1 MISLNEIRIRA
12 KVFAKEWAEEERE
25 EAEAKSFWDD
35 FFNVFGVSR
44 RRVATFEHQVK
55 KQDGGQ
61 GFIDVLWKGVLLAE
75 HKTKGKSLE
84 KAFVQAKD
92 YLPGLKDA
100 ELPRYLVVS
109 DFAIMRVY
117 DLDENTQFEFPVV
130 ELSSHIERFGFIS
143 GYEAQQYE
151 AEEEASIKAAELM
164 ADFHNEIAKTGY
176 SGHDLEVFLVR
187 ILFCL
192 FADDTEIFPKSHFRT
207 YITNRTAEDGSD
219 LGAKLI
225 ELFDVLGR
233 EVRQTNIDEQLAA
246 FPYINGDIFKESIAS
261 IHLDKAARDTLLKC
275 CGFDWSGISAAI
287 FGSLFQGVMDEKTR
301 RQLGAHYTSEINIMK
316 VIQPLFL
323 DELYNEFDAA
333 KKSPKALDAFH
344 DKLSKLKFLDPAC
357 GCGNFLVTTYRELR
371 RLEIQ
376 VLLKKRKNNTN
387 TLMAFGAGEL
397 SRLHVNQFYGIEI
410 EEFPALVARTAMYLA
425 DHQMT
430 RELQKEFGHERA
442 RIPLEAPATI
452 VHANALTTDWES
464 VVPKNELSYI
474 LGNPPFYGARLMTKE
489 QKSDLVALFPK
500 TLKGVGNLDFVTGW
514 YEKAARYIQ
523 GTQIKVGLVSTNS
536 ITQGEQVGILWKH
549 LHDAYGV
556 VLHFAHQTFKW
567 SNEAKGKAAVHCV
580 IVGFACFEVE
590 KKYLYSYG
598 TAEGG
603 ATEIEVFH
611 INCYLVSAPDIF
623 LQNESKQICAAP
635 KINYGSFALD
645 DGNYTIT
652 EEDYLDIIKSNPDA
666 KKFLPKFI
674 GGQELLHSEI
684 RYCLWLKDADPSEL
698 KNMPKVLERIDNVRK
713 WRFASARLNTVAL
726 GRTPMI
732 FAEIRQPSTRYLAF
746 PTVSSE
752 NRQYIPIAYLEPDV
766 IASNQIYV
774 VADASLFHFG
784 VLTSRMHMA
793 WVFAVCGRLESR
805 FRYSSKLVYNNFP
818 WPECGSVNIASR
830 PEIKEKIETAAQA
843 VLDARAEFPNASLAD
858 LYDPR
863 TMPPVLTKAHQAL
876 DRLVDQAYGYKDTG
890 YEADRIAFLFDLYQQ
905 IIHTT

>member
-1 MISLNEIRIRA
+1 MISQNEIRSRA

-55 KQDGGQ
+55 KQDGAQ

-75 HKTKGKSLE
+75 HKTKGKSLD

-100 ELPRYLVVS
+100 ELPRFLIVS
-109 DFAIMRVY
+109 DFATMRLY

-130 ELSSHIERFGFIS
+130 ELSSHIERFGFVS
-143 GYEAQQYE
+143 GYEVQQYE
-151 AEEEASIKAAELM
+151 AEEQASIKAAELM
-164 ADFHNEIAKTGY
+164 ADFHNAIATTGY
-176 SGHDLEVFLVR
+176 SGHNLEVFLIR

-207 YITNRTAEDGSD
+207 YITTRTSEDGSD

-225 ELFDVLGR
+225 ELFDVLSR
-233 EVRQTNIDEQLAA
+233 EVRQTNIDEQLAQ

-261 IHLDKAARDTLLKC
+261 IHLDKTARDTLLKC
-275 CGFDWSGISAAI
+275 CSFDWSGISAAI

-301 RQLGAHYTSEINIMK
+301 RELGAHYTSEINIMK

-333 KKSPKALDAFH
+333 KKSPRALDTFH
-344 DKLSKLKFLDPAC
+344 DKLALLKFLDPAC

-376 VLLKKRKNNTN
+376 VLLKKRKHDKN

-464 VVPKNELSYI
+464 VVSKSELSYI

-489 QKSDLVALFPK
+489 QKADLVALFPK

-523 GTQIKVGLVSTNS
+523 DTQIKVGLVSTNS
-536 ITQGEQVGILWKH
+536 ITQGEQVGILWKY
-549 LHDAYGV
+549 LHDTYGI

-580 IVGFACFEVE
+580 IIGFADFKVE
-590 KKYLYSYG
+590 KKYLYTYKNINSDPIEWEVDNINAYLINADDVFIQNRSNPLCAVPSMVFG
-598 TAEGG
+598 NMANDGG
-603 ATEIEVFH
+603 GLIIEDLEIE
-611 INCYLVSAPDIF
+611 SF
-623 LQNESKQICAAP
+623 L
-635 KINYGSFALD
+635 
-645 DGNYTIT
+645 
-652 EEDYLDIIKSNPDA
+652 KSEPDA
-666 KKFLPKFI
+666 EKYIKRLVGSVEFI
-674 GGQELLHSEI
+674 NNK
-684 RYCLWLKDADPSEL
+684 RRWCLWLVKAEPNEVKLMPEVL
-698 KNMPKVLERIDNVRK
+698 KRLEMVRQNRLTSTREATRK
-713 WRFASARLNTVAL
+713 LAS
-726 GRTPMI
+726 TPGL
-732 FAEIRQPSTRYLAF
+732 FGEIRQPDTDYLLI
-746 PTVSSE
+746 PRVSSA
-752 NRQYIPIAYLEPDV
+752 NRPIVPIGYFDKDIIVTDRCAFIPEA
-766 IASNQIYV
+766 N
-774 VADASLFHFG
+774 FFMFG
-784 VLTSRMHMA
+784 ILTSTMHMT
-793 WVFAVCGRLESR
+793 WMSYTCGRLKSDYN
-805 FRYSSKLVYNNFP
+805 YSINIVYNNFP
-818 WPECGSVNIASR
+818 WPECVSTST
-830 PEIKEKIETAAQA
+830 EIQSELKEKIQTAAQA
-843 VLDARAEFPNASLAD
+843 VLNARIEFENASLAD
-858 LYDPR
+858 LYDPL
-863 TMPPVLTKAHQAL
+863 TMPSVLQKAHQNL
-876 DRLVDQAYGYKDTG
+876 DRLVDQMYGYKDTG
-890 YEADRIAFLFDLYQQ
+890 LESDRIAFLFDLYQK
-905 IIHTT
+905 ITN

>member
-1 MISLNEIRIRA
+1 MISLNEIRSRA
-12 KVFAKEWAEEERE
+12 RAFAQEWAEEERE

-55 KQDGGQ
+55 KQDGAQ

-75 HKTKGKSLE
+75 HKTKGKSLD
-84 KAFVQAKD
+84 KAFTQAKD

-100 ELPRYLVVS
+100 ELPRYLIVS
-109 DFAIMRVY
+109 DFAVMRLY

-143 GYEAQQYE
+143 GYEVQQYE

-164 ADFHNEIAKTGY
+164 ADFHNAIAKTGY

-207 YITNRTAEDGSD
+207 YITTRTAEDGSD

-233 EVRQTNIDEQLAA
+233 EVRQTNIDEQLAM

-261 IHLDKAARDTLLKC
+261 IYLDKAARDTLLKC
-275 CGFDWSGISAAI
+275 CSFDWSGISAAI

-344 DKLSKLKFLDPAC
+344 DKLAKLKFLDPAC

-376 VLLKKRKNNTN
+376 VLLKKRKHDTN

-452 VHANALTTDWES
+452 VHANALTTDWET
-464 VVPKNELSYI
+464 VVPKSELSYI

-489 QKSDLVALFPK
+489 QKADLVALFPK

-514 YEKAARYIQ
+514 YEKAAKYIQ
-523 GTQIKVGLVSTNS
+523 GTKIKVGLVSTNS

-580 IVGFACFEVE
+580 IVGFADFEVE
-590 KKYLYSYG
+590 KKYLYAYETINS
-598 TAEGG
+598 EPV
-603 ATEIEVFH
+603 EHEVSH
-611 INCYLVSAPDIF
+611 INSYLVAAPDVF
-623 LQNESKQICAAP
+623 LENRTTPICKVP

-645 DGNYTIT
+645 DGNYTLTQSEKDELIEANSET
-652 EEDYLDIIKSNPDA
+652 QKYIA
-666 KKFLPKFI
+666 KFI
-674 GGQELLHSEI
+674 GGWELLHDEP
-684 RYCLWLKDADPSEL
+684 RYCLWLKEANPSEL
-698 KNMPKVLERIDNVRK
+698 KNMPKVLERIENVRK
-713 WRFASARLNTVAL
+713 WRLASSRPNTAAL
-726 GRTPMI
+726 GQTPMI

-766 IASNQIYV
+766 IASNQVYIISNI
-774 VADASLFHFG
+774 SLFHFG
-784 VLTSRMHMA
+784 ILTSKMHML
-793 WVFAVCGRLESR
+793 WVKYIGGRLKSDY
-805 FRYSSKLVYNNFP
+805 RYSSKLVYNNFP
-818 WPECGSVNIASR
+818 WPECGLVSEAGR
-830 PEIKEKIETAAQA
+830 PEIKEKIEAAAQA
-843 VLDARAEFPNASLAD
+843 VLDARAQFPNSSLAD

-863 TMPPVLTKAHQAL
+863 TMPPVLMKAHQTL

-890 YEADRIAFLFDLYQQ
+890 AESDRIAFLFDLYQKV
-905 IIHTT
+905 TRVE